1 MSDEKNSSMG
11 AFAIGISA
19 GIIAGFLI
27 GLLVAPKSGKESMNS
42 IKDKIGDIDQRIKEV
57 TADRKK
63 VYTRTWQQPS
73 PKPYVNDFK

>member
-1 MSDEKNSSMG
+1 MNDNDKNSWG
-11 AFAIGISA
+11 VFAIGLST
-19 GIIAGFLI
+19 GIIAGFLL

-42 IKDKIGDIDQRIKEV
+42 INDSLGDIHQRFKEA

-73 PKPYVNDFK
+73 AKPYVNDYE

>member
-1 MSDEKNSSMG
+1 MSDDKNSSMG